1 MYLVYESLYG
11 DLQLECDATNI
22 VGLFKNKADAI
33 KRVNEIIDSE
43 LKNGEYV
50 LDCDR
55 NKLEEDNY
63 VRFFYKEQEN
73 WDCYYELFIE
83 KMEVK

>member
-11 DLQLECDATNI
+11 DLQLECDTTSI
-22 VGLFKNKADAI
+22 VGLFKNKKDAI

-43 LKNGEYV
+43 LKDGEYV

-73 WDCYYELFIE
+73 WGCYYELFIE
-83 KMEVK
+83 KLEVQ